1 MKSKIRNSIIRKR
14 RRCKL
19 IFLFILVIPLITYGS
34 VYYVDKINRLDYT
47 DLPAQGIQNQPEENS
62 KPIQI
67 PKYDIPLSAEL
78 QEFTYEKSIQYDVD
92 YLMVL
97 AIMQEESGFRPDLVS
112 ESGDYGLMQI
122 NESNHQY
129 LRESLG
135 ITDFLDPKQNIEA
148 GVFFLSGIYENN
160 TDPERIL
167 MVYNMGGSIAQSL
180 WDLGRE
186 STGYSRD
193 VMRTMDEIRER
204 RLTI

>member
-1 MKSKIRNSIIRKR
+1 MKSKIRNSIRRKR
-14 RRCKL
+14 RLYKL
-19 IFLFILVIPLITYGS
+19 IFLIILVIPLFTYGS
-34 VYYVDKINRLDYT
+34 VYYVDKVNRLDYP
-47 DLPAQGIQNQPEENS
+47 DLPTQEVRNTSDETSQ
-62 KPIQI
+62 PIQI

-92 YLMVL
+92 YIMVL
-97 AIMQEESGFRPDLVS
+97 AIMQKESGFRPDLVS

-167 MVYNMGGSIAQSL
+167 MVYNMGGRIAQGL

-186 STGYSRD
+186 STGYSRG
-193 VMRTMDEIRER
+193 VMRAMDEIRER